1 MDACTREFCY
11 YIKESR
17 KLHEK
22 LKASCHPNNEEPKCH
37 VIKDIEKIND
47 YDKIKK
53 LKCDKLKYPLSKF
66 MLISFRSKLPN
77 LFLGR
82 EIDAYYESEDETL
95 ELLDDIHET
104 MDRTTYDSRYDIW
117 LSSTMK

>member
-66 MLISFRSKLPN
+66 MVIIYLRKN
-77 LFLGR
+77 TWKYGK
-82 EIDAYYESEDETL
+82 A
-95 ELLDDIHET
+95 
-104 MDRTTYDSRYDIW
+104 
-117 LSSTMK
+117 